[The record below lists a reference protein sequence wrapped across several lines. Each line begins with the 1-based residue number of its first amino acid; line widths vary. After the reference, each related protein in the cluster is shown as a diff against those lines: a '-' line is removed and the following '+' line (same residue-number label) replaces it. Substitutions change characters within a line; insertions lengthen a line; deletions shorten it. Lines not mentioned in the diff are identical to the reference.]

1 MSVPAVGDRYDAGAV
16 FRDFEEHGHGQVEVR
31 ARGVAP
37 AAIVVRKSVVW
48 GTEVGSSDE
57 DGRASGVT
65 PLLVVCAFYLKTRPA
80 AQAVVEQCRA
90 QRRRV
95 NSVPLAVQ
103 VSIPAS
109 SP

>member
-1 MSVPAVGDRYDAGAV
+1 MCVPAVRHRYDAGAV
-16 FRDFEEHGHGQVEVR
+16 FGDFEEHGHGEVEVR

-37 AAIVVRKSVVW
+37 AAIVVGKSVVR
-48 GTEVGSSDE
+48 GTEVGGSDE

-65 PLLVVCAFYLKTRPA
+65 PLLVVRAFYLKTRSA
-80 AQAVVEQCRA
+80 AQPIVEQCRA

-95 NSVPLAVQ
+95 HSVPLAVQ
-103 VSIPAS
+103 VSVPAS

>member
-1 MSVPAVGDRYDAGAV
+1 MSVPAVGDRYDAGAI

-37 AAIVVRKSVVW
+37 APIVVRKSVVW
-48 GTEVGSSDE
+48 GTEVGGSDE